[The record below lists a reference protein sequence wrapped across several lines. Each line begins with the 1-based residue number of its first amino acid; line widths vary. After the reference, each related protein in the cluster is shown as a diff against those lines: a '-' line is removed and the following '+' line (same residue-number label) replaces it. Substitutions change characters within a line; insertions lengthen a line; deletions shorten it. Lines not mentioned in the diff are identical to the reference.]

1 MTGLTTSA
9 QLRSRRL
16 MTPSLRVSLTPFMRT
31 PLLLMR

>member
-16 MTPSLRVSLTPFMRT
+16 VMPSLHVSLTPFMRT
-31 PLLLMR
+31 LLPLMR

>member
-9 QLRSRRL
+9 QLRSRSL

-31 PLLLMR
+31 PLPFMR